1 MNLLQQILK
10 THEKEFIRV
19 TQMKKKLNK
28 CMNKCLKTTKIA
40 EVMIVLTVLK

>member
-1 MNLLQQILK
+1 MLLSQQILK

-28 CMNKCLKTTKIA
+28 CMNRCLKTTKTV
-40 EVMIVLTVLK
+40 EVMIVLIVLK